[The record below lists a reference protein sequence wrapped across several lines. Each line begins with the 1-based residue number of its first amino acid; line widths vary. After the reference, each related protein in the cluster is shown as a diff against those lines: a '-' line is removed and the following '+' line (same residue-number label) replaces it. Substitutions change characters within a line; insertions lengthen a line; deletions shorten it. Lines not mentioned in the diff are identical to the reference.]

1 MTPDDRIRDA
11 FSALSDGL
19 RDDIS
24 RRTARA
30 VADVLAEAHALTGR
44 PTEDGV
50 VQKLLSAVMAL
61 GVAGSLT
68 DVLDTLSREA
78 AQMLPGSTLIVMR
91 DGTFA
96 PATSDVPL
104 KVDGQLVAVLRIDQT
119 ADLEKQRWK
128 PALDVLARFAAQRLE
143 VITAKRSA
151 ELVAAQGAGGLN
163 VSGATDT
170 EAARRYARLLVSEIR
185 LYHEAAVLEGRR
197 ARDLSSRLA
206 GEIARARSLY
216 NQRVGES
223 HHLSQYFRDELVRT
237 LADGDSTLI

>member
-30 VADVLAEAHALTGR
+30 VADVLAEAQSLASR
-44 PTEDGV
+44 PTEHGV

-78 AQMLPGSTLIVMR
+78 AQMLPGSTLVMR
-91 DGTFA
+91 DETFA
-96 PATSDVPL
+96 PATGDLPL
-104 KVDGQLVAVLRIDQT
+104 KVGGQLVAVLRIDQA
-119 ADLEKQRWK
+119 ADHEKQRSK
-128 PALDVLARFAAQRLE
+128 AALDVLTRFTSQRLE

-151 ELVAAQGAGGLN
+151 ELVAAQSAGELN
-163 VSGATDT
+163 VAGAADA

-237 LADGDSTLI
+237 LADGDATLV